1 MELIFSLI
9 FVLFFAWLIEKANG
23 VIKYKICSV
32 CAGVS
37 MTWMLIA
44 LGILTGYLNP
54 ETYKLILATMIGGTG
69 VGAGYQ
75 GEKTFG
81 LTGAKSL
88 RFKLFSSLSGF
99 ALAYL
104 NFHFISWILL
114 AADAVVLVTIGYL
127 YFVFPYRK
135 ISGAGEDKKKYIEE
149 KLKDCC

>member
-9 FVLFFAWLIEKANG
+9 LVLFLAWLTEIANG

-37 MTWMLIA
+37 MTWILIT
-44 LGILTGYLNP
+44 LGILTGYLGP
-54 ETYKLILATMIGGTG
+54 ETYKLILATLIGGTG
-69 VGAGYQ
+69 VGVGYQ

-81 LTGAKSL
+81 LTGARSL
-88 RFKLFSSLSGF
+88 RFKLFSALSGF

-104 NFHFISWILL
+104 NFHFISWTLL
-114 AADAVVLVTIGYL
+114 AADVFVLVAIGYL

-135 ISGAGEDKKKYIEE
+135 ISGSGEDRKKYIEE
-149 KLKDCC
+149 KLKNCC